1 MMEAET
7 RAIDSK
13 EKGGAE
19 MMYVETMAVDRK
31 EKGGAE
37 MT

>member
-7 RAIDSK
+7 W
-13 EKGGAE
+13 
-19 MMYVETMAVDRK
+19 AVDRK

-37 MT
+37 MTLAETRAVIGRKREEKK